1 MSRHDKS
8 SAKRSTSRETQ
19 AALTFP
25 PRFLNIQGNSSSH
38 SWVSL

>member
-1 MSRHDKS
+1 MIR
-8 SAKRSTSRETQ
+8 ALPNALQAETQ